1 MGKEKTLQSRALFLT
16 SELAGLTLLWD
27 FHVWKDEGLGE
38 RSITMNFVLTVI
50 QVFLNHSPHFWNSLG
65 KEDFQVQSP
74 TAPITIPQLE
84 NHSCAKQEVGFTRW
98 SMKFHQ
104 RGIQEQKCQLTDA
117 LREDQEGSAC
127 NSKSISY
134 FQQSESASAVQM
146 VQCGGLQ
153 CLGTNEKGKK
163 IFIRKAETTV

>member
-1 MGKEKTLQSRALFLT
+1 M
-16 SELAGLTLLWD
+16 
-27 FHVWKDEGLGE
+27 
-38 RSITMNFVLTVI
+38 
-50 QVFLNHSPHFWNSLG
+50 
-65 KEDFQVQSP
+65 QSP
-74 TAPITIPQLE
+74 TVPITTPQLE
-84 NHSCAKQEVGFTRW
+84 NHNCANEEVGLTRW
-98 SMKFHQ
+98 IMTFHQ

-117 LREDQEGSAC
+117 LEDQEGSAC

-163 IFIRKAETTV
+163 MFIRKAETTA